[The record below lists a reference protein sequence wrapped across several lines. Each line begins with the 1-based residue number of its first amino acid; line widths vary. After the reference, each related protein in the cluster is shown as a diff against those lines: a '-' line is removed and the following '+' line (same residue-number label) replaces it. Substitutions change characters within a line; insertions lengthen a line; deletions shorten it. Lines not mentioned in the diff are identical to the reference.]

1 MIDIKKTSETLN
13 ENYNYADDEVM
24 GNLVLVKNEDGG
36 VVSMNGQVYAKKPD
50 GTQGA
55 YIGNFNGQMQDGVM
69 RYSTSSMTRQQYELV
84 MDLIDEL
91 EKKLFPTE

>member
-1 MIDIKKTSETLN
+1 MIDIKKTSATLN
-13 ENYNYADDEVM
+13 ENCNYADDEVM

-36 VVSMNGQVYAKKPD
+36 IVSMNGQVYQKKSD

-69 RYSTSSMTRQQYELV
+69 KYGTSSMTRQQYELV